1 MAVNLGKGLPTISHH
16 NNLEKGKGDKNYY
29 DSGKNDTTTKIKMI
43 VMIMMTAMVIK
54 LMILATRLWVWGG
67 LKSANTA
74 AVFPPGTVWL

>member
-16 NNLEKGKGDKNYY
+16 INLEKGKGDKNYY
-29 DSGKNDTTTKIKMI
+29 DSGKNDTTIIKMI
-43 VMIMMTAMVIK
+43 VMIMVTAMVMTVMM
-54 LMILATRLWVWGG
+54 LTRRLWVWGG

>member
-16 NNLEKGKGDKNYY
+16 NNLEKGKGDKSYY
-29 DSGKNDTTTKIKMI
+29 DNGKNDATITKMI